1 MRALLTSSILLAAGC
16 AGHHEGHGP
25 AGIPY
30 ACADGRPARIVYEGG
45 GWFPRGRARLLFD
58 GRAIELVATPPT
70 YGLRYVTGEQHQGPV
85 LVWSARGE
93 EARLAELADDHGSER
108 EIARCTRLRSGE
120 AEAAHAE
127 AEPAHH

>member
-1 MRALLTSSILLAAGC
+1 MRVLLTCSIALAAGC

-45 GWFPRGRARLLFD
+45 GWFPRGRATLLFD

-70 YGLRYVTGEQHQGPV
+70 HGLRYVTEAHDGPV
-85 LVWSARGE
+85 LVWTARGE
-93 EARLAELADDHGSER
+93 EARLTEAADDHDGER
-108 EIARCTRLRSGE
+108 EIAHCTRLREGGGE
-120 AEAAHAE
+120 ETGAD
-127 AEPAHH
+127 HH